1 MLPSTKMMAFIMFLL
16 SVVSQTML
24 YMTPITLA
32 LALSSETD
40 KLALLALK
48 GKLTNGVPDFL
59 PSWNHSLHF
68 CEWQGVECGHRH
80 IRVIGLHL
88 QNQNWGGTLCP
99 ALGNLTFL
107 RSLNLSNINLH
118 GEVPTQVGLL
128 KRLKFLDLSHN
139 NLQGEVPVEIT
150 NCSNLEVIRLLYNKL
165 TGKVPT
171 WFGSMVQ
178 LTKLELG
185 ANDLVGTIPPSLG
198 NLSSLKLISLSRNH
212 LEGNIPHTFG
222 RLSNL
227 KGLYLGLNSLS
238 GIVPPS
244 LYNLSNIQAFVLGEN
259 QLSGT
264 LPSNLQLAFPN
275 LQSFSI
281 GDNHFT
287 GTFPS
292 SISNLTK
299 LQLFEI
305 SSNGFNGPI
314 PPTLGSLTK
323 LQLFHIS
330 NNSFGSGKSDD
341 LDFLSSLTNCTEL
354 RILSL
359 DYNRFGGVLPD
370 FIGNLSTH
378 LSSLYMGSNQISGMI
393 PEGIGQLIG
402 LTDFILADNF
412 LEGTIP
418 VSIGNLKNLVRLVLQ
433 QNKLS
438 GNIPSVIGNLTVLSE
453 LYLHTNK
460 LEGSIPFTLR
470 YCTRMQSFGVALN
483 NLSGDIPNQTF
494 GHLKGLINLDLST
507 NSLTGSI
514 PSEFGTLK
522 HLSLLYLFE
531 NKFSGEIPLELGASS
546 ALTELALLR
555 NFFHG
560 NIPLS
565 FGTLRSL
572 EILDLSNNNFSGTI
586 PRELQNLSFLD
597 TLNLSFNNLY
607 GEVPIGGVF
616 SNVTKISLVGNKDL
630 CGGIPQ
636 LKLPAC
642 TLPPLKKHKRSLQ
655 KKVIFIT
662 VFCGVLISFI
672 GIISIYYLRKRPN
685 KSSSS
690 PSLQNR
696 YLRVSYGELHEATNG
711 FSSSNLIGTGSF
723 GSVYEG
729 SLLHFEEPIAVKVLN
744 LEKHGASK
752 SFISECKAL
761 GKIKHRNLVKILTC
775 CSSVDYKGEDFKAI
789 VYEFMPNGSLDSLL
803 HSNDEELGSRN
814 ANLSFQHRLNIALD
828 VANALDYL
836 HRGSEQPIVH
846 CDIKPSNVLLD
857 DDFVAHLGDFGL
869 ARLLHGALRHSSK
882 DQVSS
887 STIKGTIGY
896 VPPEYGAGVGV
907 SPEGDIYSYG
917 ILVLEMLT
925 GKKPTDDMF
934 GEALSLHRYCQKAI
948 IKEEI
953 TEIVDSC
960 LVVEDEIRECLVSF
974 GRIGLACSAELP
986 LQRMSIKDV
995 IEELHAIEQKCCL
1008 S

>member
-1 MLPSTKMMAFIMFLL
+1 MALIM
-16 SVVSQTML
+16 TA
-24 YMTPITLA
+24 TAIA

-48 GKLTNGVPDFL
+48 EKLTNGVPNSL

-80 IRVIGLHL
+80 IRVTGLHL

-118 GEVPTQVGLL
+118 GEIPTQVGLL

-139 NLQGEVPVEIT
+139 NLQGEVPIEIT

-185 ANDLVGTIPPSLG
+185 ANDLVGTIPPFLG

-244 LYNLSNIQAFVLGEN
+244 LYNLSNMITFVLGEN

-264 LPSNLQLAFPN
+264 IPSNLQLAFPN
-275 LQSFSI
+275 LESFFI
-281 GDNHFT
+281 GHNHFS

-299 LQLFEI
+299 LQLFDI
-305 SSNGFNGPI
+305 SINGFNGPI
-314 PPTLGSLTK
+314 PPTLGNLKK
-323 LQLFHIS
+323 LRVFVIS
-330 NNSFGSGKSDD
+330 SNSFGTGQDHDMK
-341 LDFLSSLTNCTEL
+341 FLSSLTNCTEL
-354 RILSL
+354 QTLWL
-359 DYNRFGGVLPD
+359 DFNRFGGVLPD
-370 FIGNLSTH
+370 FIGNFSTH
-378 LSSLYMGSNQISGMI
+378 LSSLNMGSNQISGMI

-402 LTDFILADNF
+402 LSDFNMMDNF

-418 VSIGNLKNLVRLVLQ
+418 DSIAKLKDLVRLVLQ

-438 GNIPSVIGNLTVLSE
+438 GNIPSVIGNLTMLSE

-470 YCTRMQSFGVALN
+470 YCTRMQSFGVSEN
-483 NLSGDIPNQTF
+483 NLSGDVPNQTF
-494 GHLKGLINLDLST
+494 GYLEGLINLDLSI

-522 HLSLLYLFE
+522 HLSLLYLYE
-531 NKFSGEIPLELGASS
+531 NKLSGEIPMELGACSQ
-546 ALTELALLR
+546 LTELILQR
-555 NFFHG
+555 NFFYG
-560 NIPLS
+560 SIPS
-565 FGTLRSL
+565 FLGSLNSL
-572 EILDLSNNNFSGTI
+572 EILDLSKNNFSSTI
-586 PRELQNLSFLD
+586 PHELQNLTFLS
-597 TLNLSFNNLY
+597 TLNLSFNHLY
-607 GEVPIGGVF
+607 GEIPIGGVF
-616 SNVTKISLVGNKDL
+616 NNVTKFSLIGNDDL

-642 TLPPLKKHKRSLQ
+642 SKSHLKKHKRSL
-655 KKVIFIT
+655 KKRVILISVTGVVFFCFIT
-662 VFCGVLISFI
+662 FISM
-672 GIISIYYLRKRPN
+672 YCPWKKPKKL
-685 KSSSS
+685 SSL

-696 YLRVSYGELHEATNG
+696 YLKVSYEELYEATNG
-711 FSSSNLIGTGSF
+711 FSSYNLVGTGSF
-723 GSVYEG
+723 GSVYKG
-729 SLLHFEEPIAVKVLN
+729 FLPHFENPIAVKVLN
-744 LEKHGASK
+744 LETRGASK
-752 SFISECKAL
+752 SFMAECKAL
-761 GKIKHRNLVKILTC
+761 EMIKHRNLLKILTY
-775 CSSVDYKGEDFKAI
+775 CSSFDYNGEVFKAI
-789 VYEFMPNGSLDSLL
+789 VFEFMPNGSLERLL
-803 HSNDEELGSRN
+803 HGNEECEFG
-814 ANLSFQHRLNIALD
+814 NLNLDLTQRINVALD

-836 HRGSEQPIVH
+836 HHNSEQPIVH

-857 DDFVAHLGDFGL
+857 GDIVACLGDFGL
-869 ARLLHGALRHSSK
+869 ARLLLDVATGNSGRH
-882 DQVSS
+882 QVSS
-887 STIKGTIGY
+887 SAIKGTIGY
-896 VPPEYGAGVGV
+896 VPPEYGFGGPV
-907 SPEGDIYSYG
+907 SLQGDIYSYG
-917 ILVLEMLT
+917 ILLLEMLT
-925 GKKPTDDMF
+925 GKKPTDNEF
-934 GEALSLHRYCQKAI
+934 CEGLSLHNLCKMAI
-948 IKEEI
+948 TEGIR
-953 TEIVDSC
+953 EIVDSR
-960 LVVEDEIRECLVSF
+960 LLIAAAMEDHIRECLVSF
-974 GRIGLACSAELP
+974 ARIGVACSAELP
-986 LQRMSIKDV
+986 AQRMSIKDV
-995 IEELHAIEQKCCL
+995 TLHLQAIKQKLSGCC
-1008 S
+1008 